1 MSNGK
6 GDTPRPFSVPQ
17 ETYAS
22 NWDKVFGKKND
33 ECAYSGLPST
43 ASYDGP
49 PIEYTESLQSGMFWE
64 LFPGLTG
71 NWQEDKVRWFT
82 VKTGHVLG

>member
-22 NWDKVFGKKND
+22 NWDKVFGKKNE
-33 ECAYSGLPST
+33 ECAYSGLPSP
-43 ASYDGP
+43 ASY
-49 PIEYTESLQSGMFWE
+49 EQTLTEPNNVHGKR
-64 LFPGLTG
+64 
-71 NWQEDKVRWFT
+71 DK
-82 VKTGHVLG
+82 